1 MGHLIMTAEIPT
13 ITTSRLILRPLEL
26 SDADAVQELFPQWE
40 IVRFLDSHIPW
51 PYPADGAL
59 TFIRDIALPAIQQ
72 GTEWHWSIRLKT
84 APERLISMI
93 SLISP
98 KTTEAFGSILP
109 CRAKSDVGGKHS
121 GHGLLVRDP

>member
-1 MGHLIMTAEIPT
+1 MNPDGHLIMTAEIPT

-93 SLISP
+93 SLMDKP
-98 KTTEAFGSILP
+98 ENNRGFWLDPALQ
-109 CRAKSDVGGKHS
+109 GK
-121 GHGLLVRDP
+121 V